1 MKLNLTKS
9 IENDRFAAYNGIKL
23 VEIKPGFAVAEMEI
37 NENHLNGVDLV
48 HGAAIFSL
56 ADYAFAAASNSK
68 GVVTVSVNASIAYFK
83 SPKGPRLVAE
93 AEEISSSKKLCNY
106 NIDIFD
112 ENKELVARFIG
123 TGYKKSS

>member
-1 MKLNLTKS
+1 MTLNMTKS

-23 VEIKPGFAVAEMEI
+23 VDIKPGFAVAEMKI

-56 ADYAFAAASNSK
+56 ADYAFAAASNSR
-68 GVVTVSVNASIAYFK
+68 GVVTVSVNASISYFK

-93 AEEISSSKKLCNY
+93 AKEISSSKRLCSY
-106 NIDIFD
+106 NINIFD
-112 ENKELVARFIG
+112 ESNELVAQFTG
-123 TGYKKSS
+123 TGYKKSN